1 VCLVVVHGAQMGQSA
16 AKKPA
21 KKVAAKKAAAPVRV
35 VVSHA
40 CFSLFL
46 ECSQVYRLRPRT
58 ATSLAVG
65 GLWFVCFRCL
75 SLVSASLCA
84 HRSSGEAA
92 PAPAAAA
99 AAAAP
104 AAATGDADI
113 FGDTSAGKFIPLMHT
128 TLSMAAQS
136 LTLASTDSV
145 FGKGSKK
152 AATPKKKKVT
162 PKAAVVAD
170 ESDIFG
176 DDPLGSSA

>member
-1 VCLVVVHGAQMGQSA
+1 MGQSA

-46 ECSQVYRLRPRT
+46 ECSHVCRLRPRT

-92 PAPAAAA
+92 PAAPAPAAAA

-104 AAATGDADI
+104 AAAAGDADI
-113 FGDTSAGKFIPLMHT
+113 FGDTSAGKLIPLMHT
-128 TLSMAAQS
+128 TPPMAAQS